1 FAHSIRWG
9 IAMTLHHR
17 RAVLTGLGAAAIGA
31 LATTPAL
38 SQAAYPTQA
47 IKFIIPAGAGGLPD
61 TVARIMGR
69 RLQDKVG
76 QSVVIE
82 NKPGGNGAV
91 SVAALMSSP
100 PDGTAFIVQDG
111 SIYAINPHIYAKMN
125 YSISDLT
132 PTVMIA
138 QAPLFLAVH
147 QKVPVKTMKEL
158 IDYVKANPG
167 KLNYGSSG
175 VGSTHHLSMEA
186 LKSSL
191 GLNMT
196 HVPFKGTSES
206 VPALLGGHVDVAF
219 SAYPSLSGA
228 VGTKIIKLLAT
239 NGAKRSAMAPDV
251 PAIAEFIPGFA
262 FAPIIGIYARTGTPP
277 AIMQKIAD
285 EVAAIVKEP
294 EIIKAFERAGIEP
307 AGGGPKEYAATLKA
321 EDERVAQTVKAAGM
335 TPQ

>member
-1 FAHSIRWG
+1 
-9 IAMTLHHR
+9 MTLRHR
-17 RAVLTGLGAAAIGA
+17 RAVLTGLAATAIG
-31 LATTPAL
+31 TFSIGPAL
-38 SQAAYPTQA
+38 SQAAYPSQG

-61 TVARIMGR
+61 TVSRILGR
-69 RLQDKVG
+69 RLQERIG
-76 QSVVIE
+76 QSVVTE
-82 NKPGGNGAV
+82 NKAGGNGAV
-91 SVAALMSSP
+91 AVAALMNSP

-111 SIYAINPHIYAKMN
+111 SIYAINPHIYAKMAYN
-125 YSISDLT
+125 ISDLT

-147 QKVPVKTMKEL
+147 QKVPVKSMKEF

-175 VGSTHHLSMEA
+175 VGSTHHLSMES
-186 LKSSL
+186 LKASL
-191 GLNMT
+191 GLQMT

-228 VGTKIIKLLAT
+228 VGTEIISLLAT

-251 PAIAEFIPGFA
+251 PPVAEFIPGFA

-277 AIMQKIAD
+277 AILQKIAS

-294 EIIKAFERAGIEP
+294 EIVKAFEKTGIEP
-307 AGGGPKEYAATLKA
+307 AGGGPKEYAEELKR
-321 EDERVAQTVKAAGM
+321 EDERVAKTVKAAGM

>member
-1 FAHSIRWG
+1 
-9 IAMTLHHR
+9 MTLRNR
-17 RAVLTGLGAAAIGA
+17 RAVLQGLA
-31 LATTPAL
+31 ATTLGTLSIGPARA
-38 SQAAYPTQA
+38 QAAYPTQG

-61 TVARIMGR
+61 TVSRILGR
-69 RLQDKVG
+69 RLQERIG
-76 QSVVIE
+76 QPVVTE
-82 NKPGGNGAV
+82 NKPGGNGSV

-100 PDGTAFIVQDG
+100 PDGTAFIIQDG
-111 SIYAINPHIYAKMN
+111 SIYAINPQIYAKMN

-147 QKVPVKTMKEL
+147 QKVPVKSMKEF

-175 VGSTHHLSMEA
+175 VGSTHHLSMES
-186 LKSSL
+186 LKASL

-228 VGTKIIKLLAT
+228 VGTKNITLLAT

-277 AIMQKIAD
+277 AILQKIAS
-285 EVAAIVKEP
+285 EVAA
-294 EIIKAFERAGIEP
+294 
-307 AGGGPKEYAATLKA
+307 
-321 EDERVAQTVKAAGM
+321 TVKAAGM
-335 TPQ
+335 KPQ

>member
-1 FAHSIRWG
+1 
-9 IAMTLHHR
+9 MTLRNR
-17 RAVLTGLGAAAIGA
+17 RAVLQGLAATAIGTA
-31 LATTPAL
+31 SIGPAL
-38 SQAAYPTQA
+38 SQAAYPSQS

-61 TVARIMGR
+61 TVSRILGR
-69 RLQDKVG
+69 RLQERIG
-76 QSVVIE
+76 QSVVTE
-82 NKPGGNGAV
+82 NKPGGNGSV

-125 YSISDLT
+125 YSIGDLT

-147 QKVPVKTMKEL
+147 QKVPVKTMKEF

-186 LKSSL
+186 LKASL

-228 VGTKIIKLLAT
+228 VGTKNITLLAT

-277 AIMQKIAD
+277 AILQKIAS
-285 EVAAIVKEP
+285 EVAATVKEP
-294 EIIKAFERAGIEP
+294 EIIKAFEKTGIEP
-307 AGGGPKEYAATLKA
+307 AGGGPKEYAEDLKR
-321 EDERVAQTVKAAGM
+321 EDERVAKTVKAAGM

>member
-1 FAHSIRWG
+1 
-9 IAMTLHHR
+9 MTLSNR
-17 RAVLTGLGAAAIGA
+17 RAVLLGFAATAVGSLSIG
-31 LATTPAL
+31 PAL
-38 SQAAYPTQA
+38 SQAAYPSQG

-61 TVARIMGR
+61 TVSRILGR
-69 RLQDKVG
+69 RLQERIG
-76 QSVVIE
+76 QSVVTE
-82 NKPGGNGAV
+82 NKAGGNGAV

-111 SIYAINPHIYAKMN
+111 SIYAINPHIYAKMAYN
-125 YSISDLT
+125 VSDLT

-147 QKVPVKTMKEL
+147 QKVPVKTMKEF

-191 GLNMT
+191 GLVMT
-196 HVPFKGTSES
+196 HIPFKGTSES

-228 VGTKIIKLLAT
+228 VGTKSITLLAT
-239 NGAKRSAMAPDV
+239 NGAKRSAIAPDV
-251 PAIAEFIPGFA
+251 PPVADWIPGYS
-262 FAPIIGIYARTGTPP
+262 FAPVIGVYARTGTPP
-277 AIMQKIAD
+277 AILQKIAG

-294 EIIKAFERAGIEP
+294 EIVKQFATAGIEP
-307 AGGGPKEYAATLKA
+307 LSGGPAEHLAHLKG
-321 EDERVAQTVKAAGM
+321 EDERIAKTVKAAGI

>member
-1 FAHSIRWG
+1 
-9 IAMTLHHR
+9 MTLVHR
-17 RAVLTGLGAAAIGA
+17 RDVLLGLAATAAAGTLSIE
-31 LATTPAL
+31 PAW
-38 SQAAYPTQA
+38 SQAAYPSQG

-61 TVARIMGR
+61 TVARILGR
-69 RLQDKVG
+69 RLQEKVG

-91 SVAALMSSP
+91 SVSALMSSP

-111 SIYAINPHIYAKMN
+111 SIYAINPHIYAKMA
-125 YSISDLT
+125 YSIGDLA

-147 QKVPVKTMKEL
+147 QKVPVKTMKEF

-175 VGSTHHLSMEA
+175 VGSTHHLAMESLTA
-186 LKSSL
+186 SL
-191 GLNMT
+191 GLQMT

-206 VPALLGGHVDVAF
+206 VPALLGGHVDLAF

-228 VGTKIIKLLAT
+228 VGNKSITLLAT
-239 NGAKRSAMAPDV
+239 NGAKRSAMVPDV
-251 PAIAEFIPGFA
+251 PPVADFIPGFA

-277 AIMQKIAD
+277 AIMQKIAS
-285 EVAAIVKEP
+285 EVSAIVKEP
-294 EIIKAFERAGIEP
+294 EIVKAFEKTGIEP
-307 AGGGPKEYAATLKA
+307 MGGTPAEFEADLKRQ
-321 EDERVAQTVKAAGM
+321 DDRVTKTVKAAGM

>member
-1 FAHSIRWG
+1 
-9 IAMTLHHR
+9 MTLRNR
-17 RAVLTGLGAAAIGA
+17 RAVLQGLAATAIG
-31 LATTPAL
+31 TVSIGSAL
-38 SQAAYPTQA
+38 SQASYPNQG

-61 TVARIMGR
+61 TVSRILGR
-69 RLQDKVG
+69 RLQERIG
-76 QSVVIE
+76 QSVVTE
-82 NKPGGNGAV
+82 NKPGGNGSV

-100 PDGTAFIVQDG
+100 PDGTAFIIQDG

-147 QKVPVKTMKEL
+147 QKVPVKTMKEF

-228 VGTKIIKLLAT
+228 VGTKIITLLAT

-262 FAPIIGIYARTGTPP
+262 FAPIIGIYARAGTPP
-277 AIMQKIAD
+277 AILDKIAS
-285 EVAAIVKEP
+285 EVAATVKEP
-294 EIIKAFERAGIEP
+294 DIIKAFEKTGIEP
-307 AGGGPKEYAATLKA
+307 AGGGPKEYAEELRR
-321 EDERVAQTVKAAGM
+321 EDERVAKTVKAAGM

>member
-1 FAHSIRWG
+1 
-9 IAMTLHHR
+9 MTFQHR
-17 RAVLTGLGAAAIGA
+17 RAVLMGLGATAVGA
-31 LATTPAL
+31 FSTGPVRA
-38 SQAAYPTQA
+38 QAAYPTQP

-100 PDGTAFIVQDG
+100 PDGTAFIIQDG
-111 SIYAINPHIYAKMN
+111 SIYAINPHIYAKMA
-125 YSISDLT
+125 YSIGDLT
-132 PTVMIA
+132 PTTMIA
-138 QAPLFLAVH
+138 QAPIFLAVH
-147 QKVPVKTMKEL
+147 QKVPVKTMKEF

-191 GLNMT
+191 GLVMT
-196 HVPFKGTSES
+196 HIPFKGTSES

-228 VGTKIIKLLAT
+228 VGSKSITLLPT
-239 NGAKRSAMAPDV
+239 NGAKRSAM
-251 PAIAEFIPGFA
+251 G
-262 FAPIIGIYARTGTPP
+262 
-277 AIMQKIAD
+277 
-285 EVAAIVKEP
+285 
-294 EIIKAFERAGIEP
+294 RALSSMANM
-307 AGGGPKEYAATLKA
+307 AGVSAS
-321 EDERVAQTVKAAGM
+321 Q
-335 TPQ
+335 

>member
-1 FAHSIRWG
+1 
-9 IAMTLHHR
+9 MTLPNR
-17 RAVLTGLGAAAIGA
+17 RAVLLGLA
-31 LATTPAL
+31 ATTAMGTLSIGPAHA
-38 SQAAYPTQA
+38 QAAYPSQG

-61 TVARIMGR
+61 TVSRILGR
-69 RLQDKVG
+69 RLQERIG
-76 QSVVIE
+76 QSVVTE
-82 NKPGGNGAV
+82 NKAGGNGAV

-111 SIYAINPHIYAKMN
+111 SIYAINPHIYAKMAYN
-125 YSISDLT
+125 IGDLT

-147 QKVPVKTMKEL
+147 QKVPVKTMKEF

-191 GLNMT
+191 GLVMT

-228 VGTKIIKLLAT
+228 VGTKNITLLAT

-251 PAIAEFIPGFA
+251 PAIAEFIPGFQ

-277 AIMQKIAD
+277 AILEKIAS
-285 EVAAIVKEP
+285 EVAVIVKEP
-294 EIIKAFERAGIEP
+294 PIIRQFAAAGIEP
-307 AGGGPKEYAATLKA
+307 AGSTPA
-321 EDERVAQTVKAAGM
+321 E
-335 TPQ
+335 

>member
-1 FAHSIRWG
+1 
-9 IAMTLHHR
+9 MTLRNR
-17 RAVLTGLGAAAIGA
+17 RAVLQGLAATTIGTLSIGPA
-31 LATTPAL
+31 LA
-38 SQAAYPTQA
+38 QAAYPSQG

-61 TVARIMGR
+61 TVSRILGR
-69 RLQDKVG
+69 RLQERIG
-76 QSVVIE
+76 QAVVTE
-82 NKPGGNGAV
+82 NKPGGNGSV

-100 PDGTAFIVQDG
+100 PDGTAFIIQDG

-147 QKVPVKTMKEL
+147 QKVPVNSMKEF

-175 VGSTHHLSMEA
+175 VGSTHHLSMES
-186 LKSSL
+186 LKASL

-228 VGTKIIKLLAT
+228 VGTKNIALLAT
-239 NGAKRSAMAPDV
+239 NGAKRSSMAPDV
-251 PAIAEFIPGFA
+251 PALAEFIPGFA

-277 AIMQKIAD
+277 AILQKIAS
-285 EVAAIVKEP
+285 EVAATVKEP
-294 EIIKAFERAGIEP
+294 EIVKAFEKTGIEP
-307 AGGGPKEYAATLKA
+307 AGGGPKEYAEELKR
-321 EDERVAQTVKAAGM
+321 EDERVAKTVKAAGM
-335 TPQ
+335 KPQ

>member
-1 FAHSIRWG
+1 
-9 IAMTLHHR
+9 MTFR
-17 RAVLTGLGAAAIGA
+17 QCRAVLAALTATAIGA
-31 LATTPAL
+31 VTPGPAQ
-38 SQAAYPTQA
+38 SQAQYPTQG

-61 TVARIMGR
+61 TVARITGR
-69 RLQDKVG
+69 RLQEKIG
-76 QSVVIE
+76 QSVVVE
-82 NKPGGNGAV
+82 NRPGGNGAV

-100 PDGTAFIVQDG
+100 PDGTSFIVQDG
-111 SIYAINPHIYAKMN
+111 SIYSINPHIYAKMA

-147 QKVPVKTMKEL
+147 QKVPVKTMKEF

-186 LKSSL
+186 LKASL
-191 GLNMT
+191 GLVMT
-196 HVPFKGTSES
+196 HIPFKGTSES

-228 VGTKIIKLLAT
+228 VGTKNITLLAT
-239 NGAKRSAMAPDV
+239 NGAKRSKMAPDV
-251 PAIAEFIPGFA
+251 PAVAEFIPGFA
-262 FAPIIGIYARTGTPP
+262 FAPTIGVYARTGTPD
-277 AIMQKIAD
+277 AILKKIAD
-285 EVAAIVKEP
+285 EVTAIVKEP
-294 EIIKAFERAGIEP
+294 EIVSQFEKAGIEP
-307 AGGGPKEYAATLKA
+307 AGLGPAEYLAELKS
-321 EDERVAQTVKAAGM
+321 EDERVAKTVKAAGM

>member
-1 FAHSIRWG
+1 
-9 IAMTLHHR
+9 MTLRNR
-17 RAVLTGLGAAAIGA
+17 RAVLKGLAATAAGTLSIG
-31 LATTPAL
+31 PAW
-38 SQAAYPTQA
+38 SQAAYPSQG

-61 TVARIMGR
+61 TVARILGR
-69 RLQDKVG
+69 RLQEKVG
-76 QSVVIE
+76 QSVVVE

-91 SVAALMSSP
+91 SVSALMSSP

-111 SIYAINPHIYAKMN
+111 SIYAINPHIYAKMA
-125 YSISDLT
+125 YSIADLT

-147 QKVPVKTMKEL
+147 QKVPVKTMKEF

-186 LKSSL
+186 LKASL
-191 GLNMT
+191 GLQMT

-206 VPALLGGHVDVAF
+206 VPALLGGHVDLAF

-228 VGTKIIKLLAT
+228 VGSKSITLLAT

-251 PAIAEFIPGFA
+251 PPVADFIPGFA
-262 FAPIIGIYARTGTPP
+262 FAPIIGVYARAGTPP
-277 AIMQKIAD
+277 AILQKIAS

-294 EIIKAFERAGIEP
+294 EIVKAFAKAGIEP
-307 AGGGPKEYAATLKA
+307 AGGGAAEYAAELKR
-321 EDERVAQTVKAAGM
+321 EDERVAKTVKAAGM